1 MAKFLDLT
9 GQRFGKLTV
18 IKFSKDVQSGNRKRK
33 YWLCQCDCGN
43 LKEVRTDGLTRGTT
57 KSCGCLKVENSY
69 KNLTDKYQ
77 FKPKYKVR
85 NRKLYF
91 VWRDIKMRCDDISNK
106 RYGGRGITICNEWL
120 NFDNF
125 ALWALNNGYKE
136 GLSIDRI
143 NNDGNYEPSNCRW
156 VTMKEQCRNKST
168 NILIEYKD
176 QNITLAELCEISNVP
191 YMTLRDRY
199 YRGDRGDR
207 LIRPVRKHK

>member
-176 QNITLAELCEISNVP
+176 QNITLAELSEITNVP

>member
-156 VTMKEQCRNKST
+156 ITMKEQCRNKST
-168 NILIEYKD
+168 NILIEYKE
-176 QNITLAELCEISNVP
+176 QNITLIELSEITNIP

-207 LIRPVRKHK
+207 LIRPVRKNK